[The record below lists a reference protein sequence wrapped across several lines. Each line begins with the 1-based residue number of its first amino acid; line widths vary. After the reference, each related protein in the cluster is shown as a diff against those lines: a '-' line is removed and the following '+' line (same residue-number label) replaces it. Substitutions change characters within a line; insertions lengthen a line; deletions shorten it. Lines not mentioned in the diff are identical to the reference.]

1 MSANN
6 KLLTRKCLLRQIITS
21 IKLRLLLIPNMVYKY
36 IFDLHILRTILRS
49 ISKKTFRIIF
59 CAMSWKSKNIM
70 YLPSLQHVREG
81 SFTLSMCLVLSDC
94 IKYAVSC
101 TYIVSSLE
109 WWIRKG
115 NVNEDMT
122 EKRSMKIEYIRWYR
136 NKSRG
141 IHQGLYLIV
150 SFKLITKNK
159 TMFLL
164 L

>member
-1 MSANN
+1 MP
-6 KLLTRKCLLRQIITS
+6 CLENQRVL
-21 IKLRLLLIPNMVYKY
+21 Y
-36 IFDLHILRTILRS
+36 
-49 ISKKTFRIIF
+49 
-59 CAMSWKSKNIM
+59 M
-70 YLPSLQHVREG
+70 YLPSLQYVREG
-81 SFTLSMCLVLSDC
+81 SFILSMCSALSDF

-101 TYIVSSLE
+101 TCILSSLE
-109 WWIRKG
+109 WRIRKG

-122 EKRSMKIEYIRWYR
+122 EKRSMKIEYIRWYK

-150 SFKLITKNK
+150 SFKVITKNK